1 MRAESNVKPSGK
13 FKIEVLTPHN
23 GAPCTVIFYS
33 NVTESERKDQ
43 NGEPELVFS
52 YDTYRLQATF
62 SPNLETRVK
71 TNFEVW
77 LQAAKDA
84 ENMAPELT
92 PEQQI
97 AELKNTV
104 ADLQQ
109 ENASLNSVVEQL
121 VIDSLE

>member
-1 MRAESNVKPSGK
+1 M
-13 FKIEVLTPHN
+13 
-23 GAPCTVIFYS
+23 IFYS
-33 NVTESERKDQ
+33 DVTESERKDQ

-62 SPNLETRVK
+62 SPNLESRVK
-71 TNFEVW
+71 AHFEVW

-84 ENMAPELT
+84 ENVTPDLT

-104 ADLQQ
+104 AELKNTVADLQQ
-109 ENASLNSVVEQL
+109 ENESLNSVVEQL

>member
-33 NVTESERKDQ
+33 DVTESERKDQ

-62 SPNLETRVK
+62 SPNLEARVK

-84 ENMAPELT
+84 ENVTPDLT
-92 PEQQI
+92 PEQP
-97 AELKNTV
+97 V